1 MSAARAA
8 ECRAILGGER
18 DKFRIVWDEQATQ
31 KDRVLLLAMA
41 GEPREMSARL
51 ARRAWGDLSPELRYE
66 IKRGLKRWAEW
77 ADKLQ

>member
-31 KDRVLLLAMA
+31 KDRALLLAMA
-41 GEPREMSARL
+41 GEPRAMSVRL
-51 ARRAWGDLSPELRYE
+51 ARRAWVDLSPELRGE
-66 IKRGLKRWAEW
+66 IKRGLKKW
-77 ADKLQ
+77 ADWAGKLQ